1 MYLNI
6 QDVQELIKGESI
18 LKIVTDYISTE
29 KKDFVEGVKKE
40 RRKGEEVWLEMWER
54 EKVNKVVKKEIKEEE
69 RQGVDV
75 SKENLEEET
84 DLKQNL
90 DEIIPQV
97 S

>member
-1 MYLNI
+1 
-6 QDVQELIKGESI
+6 
-18 LKIVTDYISTE
+18 
-29 KKDFVEGVKKE
+29 
-40 RRKGEEVWLEMWER
+40 MWER

-69 RQGVDV
+69 RQGGDV